1 MILLCK
7 LRAVHNQKMIHVDI
21 SISQVH
27 VDTSISQVHVDT
39 SIVYEHPLCEI
50 EMHVTNLHIHVC
62 PMLYI
67 YFQFVVHCK

>member
-7 LRAVHNQKMIHVDI
+7 LRAVHNQKMI
-21 SISQVH
+21 H

-50 EMHVTNLHIHVC
+50 EMHVTNLHVC